1 MFKVILVH
9 YSRHTMRA
17 RHTIDILDKV
27 NVLDRLDKTLTI
39 SNL

>member
-9 YSRHTMRA
+9 YSRHTMRT

-27 NVLDRLDKTLTI
+27 DVLDKRDKTLTI